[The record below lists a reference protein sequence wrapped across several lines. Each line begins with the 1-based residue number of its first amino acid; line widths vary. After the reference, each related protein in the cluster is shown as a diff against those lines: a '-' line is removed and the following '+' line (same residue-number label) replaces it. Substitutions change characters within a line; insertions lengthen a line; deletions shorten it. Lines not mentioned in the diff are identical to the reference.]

1 MKNIIGRI
9 ACVLIALVPAS
20 LTAHADSHQDLNK
33 VLDEVIHSASQVE
46 TDARHVSS
54 HLKSKETDAQF
65 VKDKIQALSADM
77 ASLDAAMS
85 HLEGKKDSMKDWQKK
100 DYEMLKTKVQLAQRF
115 YDFKKELAWA
125 DDLKK
130 NRSSLRAHADG
141 LAQRA
146 ALVRSTASKLQN

>member
-1 MKNIIGRI
+1 MKKAAALLIG
-9 ACVLIALVPAS
+9 LGMLS
-20 LTAHADSHQDLNK
+20 LTAHADSHHDLNK
-33 VLDEVIHSASQVE
+33 VLDEVIHSASQME

-77 ASLDAAMS
+77 DRLDAAMS
-85 HLEGKKDSMKDWQKK
+85 HLAGKKDSMKDWQKK
-100 DYEMLKTKVQLAQRF
+100 DYEILKTKVQLVQRF
-115 YDFKKELAWA
+115 YDFKKEVAWA